1 MAGKDAAQVSG
12 PFFRHNSYG
21 FRRAKMT
28 SRRLTL
34 TAFFLAGSMVSVAPR
49 LAAAQDAPPPAPTAP
64 PAADQPAAPPPP
76 AAAPAP
82 VATIIN
88 VPAGTKVLL
97 ETRSA
102 VNTKSA
108 KPGDGVYLYS
118 TFPVVVGNRVVIPSG
133 VYVQGV
139 VDSVVRPGRGLGA
152 QKAQLN
158 MHFTSMI
165 FPNGSVVE
173 IPGVVNGLPG
183 AEHQKVNGDEGT
195 IQQEGGSNK
204 AHNAGETAKVAVPT
218 GATIGSIGG
227 LQAGHP
233 LAGGLEG
240 AGAGLAAAGIV
251 ALFTRGADVNIPS
264 GTQVEM
270 VLQRP
275 LQVQEANINGPTSLV
290 PASSASS
297 RCPSPA
303 ASASSALPAVSAA
316 ASAARLH
323 APAGAIFLRR
333 SSQPP
338 RFFIFVETESRRNS

>member
-1 MAGKDAAQVSG
+1 
-12 PFFRHNSYG
+12 
-21 FRRAKMT
+21 MT
-28 SRRLTL
+28 SSRAAF
-34 TAFFLAGSMVSVAPR
+34 TALLLAGSLA
-49 LAAAQDAPPPAPTAP
+49 AAAQDVPQTST
-64 PAADQPAAPPPP
+64 PPP

-82 VATIIN
+82 QSPPPLAPMQTAAVPLTAANIIL

-97 ETRSA
+97 ESRSV

-108 KPGDGVYLYS
+108 RPGDGVFLYS
-118 TFPVVVGNRVVIPSG
+118 SFPVVVGSRVVIPSG

-139 VDSVVRPGRGLGA
+139 VDSVVRPGRGVGA
-152 QKAQLN
+152 KKAQLN

-173 IPGVVNGLPG
+173 IPGMVNSMPG
-183 AEHQKVNGDEGT
+183 AEHQKVNSQEGT
-195 IQQEGGSNK
+195 IEQDGGSNK

-227 LQAGHP
+227 LEAGHP

-275 LQVQEANINGPTSLV
+275 LQVQEANVNGPTSLV
-290 PASSASS
+290 PASSQQQPMPKPG
-297 RCPSPA
+297 RQPILCPTGSLGC
-303 ASASSALPAVSAA
+303 S
-316 ASAARLH
+316 
-323 APAGAIFLRR
+323 
-333 SSQPP
+333 
-338 RFFIFVETESRRNS
+338 

>member
-1 MAGKDAAQVSG
+1 
-12 PFFRHNSYG
+12 
-21 FRRAKMT
+21 MT
-28 SRRLTL
+28 NYRLTL
-34 TAFFLAGSMVSVAPR
+34 AALLLAGTIA
-49 LAAAQDAPPPAPTAP
+49 AAAQTAPPDATPPPSAVPATPVSQPAPAPTQTAAASP
-64 PAADQPAAPPPP
+64 APAALAAP
-76 AAAPAP
+76 AAAPN
-82 VATIIN
+82 IIL

-97 ETRSA
+97 EVRSA
-102 VNTKSA
+102 INTKSA
-108 KPGDGVYLYS
+108 RPGDGVYLYS
-118 TFPVVVGNRVVIPSG
+118 IFPVVVGARVVIPSG

-139 VDSVVRPGRGLGA
+139 VDSVVRPGRGVGA
-152 QKAQLN
+152 KKAQLN

-165 FPNGSVVE
+165 FSNGSVVE
-173 IPGVVNGLPG
+173 IPGVVNSMPG

-195 IQQEGGSNK
+195 IEQDGGSNK

-227 LQAGHP
+227 LEGGHP

-290 PASSASS
+290 PASSQQQPLPKPH
-297 RCPSPA
+297 REQILCPTGSLGC
-303 ASASSALPAVSAA
+303 S
-316 ASAARLH
+316 
-323 APAGAIFLRR
+323 
-333 SSQPP
+333 
-338 RFFIFVETESRRNS
+338 

>member
-1 MAGKDAAQVSG
+1 VQTAAG
-12 PFFRHNSYG
+12 P
-21 FRRAKMT
+21 
-28 SRRLTL
+28 L
-34 TAFFLAGSMVSVAPR
+34 TAAN
-49 LAAAQDAPPPAPTAP
+49 
-64 PAADQPAAPPPP
+64 
-76 AAAPAP
+76 
-82 VATIIN
+82 IIL

-108 KPGDGVYLYS
+108 RPGDGVYLYS
-118 TFPVVVGNRVVIPSG
+118 TFPVVVGSRVVIPSG

-139 VDSVVRPGRGLGA
+139 VDSVVRPGRGVGA
-152 QKAQLN
+152 KKAQLN

-173 IPGVVNGLPG
+173 IPGMVNSMPG
-183 AEHQKVNGDEGT
+183 AEHQKVNSQEGT
-195 IQQEGGSNK
+195 IEQDGGSNK
-204 AHNAGETAKVAVPT
+204 VHNAGETAKVAVPT

-227 LQAGHP
+227 LEAGHP

-275 LQVQEANINGPTSLV
+275 LQVQEANVNGPTSLV
-290 PASSASS
+290 PASSQQQPMPKPG
-297 RCPSPA
+297 RQPILCPTGSLGC
-303 ASASSALPAVSAA
+303 S
-316 ASAARLH
+316 
-323 APAGAIFLRR
+323 
-333 SSQPP
+333 
-338 RFFIFVETESRRNS
+338 

>member
-1 MAGKDAAQVSG
+1 MTH
-12 PFFRHNSYG
+12 FRL
-21 FRRAKMT
+21 A
-28 SRRLTL
+28 LITL
-34 TAFFLAGSMVSVAPR
+34 TFAGSLTAV
-49 LAAAQDAPPPAPTAP
+49 AQDSPASAPSIAPSAVPATAQTAAVTPPSDSAS
-64 PAADQPAAPPPP
+64 
-76 AAAPAP
+76 AAAPTHVP
-82 VATIIN
+82 SVIL

-102 VNTKSA
+102 INSKSA
-108 KPGDGVYLYS
+108 RPGDGVYLYS
-118 TFPVVVGNRVVIPSG
+118 TFPVTVGNRVVIPAG

-139 VDSVVRPGRGLGA
+139 VDSVVRPGRGIGA
-152 QKAQLN
+152 KKAQLN

-173 IPGVVNGLPG
+173 IPGVVDSLPG

-195 IQQEGGSNK
+195 IEQDGGSNK

-227 LQAGHP
+227 LEGGHP

-251 ALFTRGADVNIPS
+251 ALFTRGADVNIAS

-275 LQVQEANINGPTSLV
+275 LQLQEANINGPTSLV
-290 PASSASS
+290 PASTQQQPLPKPGRQAHILCPTGSLGCSQLASS
-297 RCPSPA
+297 
-303 ASASSALPAVSAA
+303 
-316 ASAARLH
+316 
-323 APAGAIFLRR
+323 
-333 SSQPP
+333 
-338 RFFIFVETESRRNS
+338 N

>member
-1 MAGKDAAQVSG
+1 
-12 PFFRHNSYG
+12 
-21 FRRAKMT
+21 MT
-28 SRRLTL
+28 SSRAAF
-34 TAFFLAGSMVSVAPR
+34 TALLLAGSLA
-49 LAAAQDAPPPAPTAP
+49 AAAQDLPQSSTPPPTAP
-64 PAADQPAAPPPP
+64 PAAPDPQPAPPPAPVQIAIAAPP
-76 AAAPAP
+76 AAQN
-82 VATIIN
+82 IIL

-108 KPGDGVYLYS
+108 RPGDGVYLYS
-118 TFPVVVGNRVVIPSG
+118 TFPVVVGSRVVIPSG
-133 VYVQGV
+133 VYVQGI
-139 VDSVVRPGRGLGA
+139 VDSVVRPGRGVGA
-152 QKAQLN
+152 KKAQLN

-173 IPGVVNGLPG
+173 IPGMVNSMPG
-183 AEHQKVNGDEGT
+183 AEHQKVNSQEGT
-195 IQQEGGSNK
+195 IEQDGGSNK

-227 LQAGHP
+227 LESGHP

-275 LQVQEANINGPTSLV
+275 LQVQEANVNGPTSLV
-290 PASSASS
+290 PASSQQQPMPKPG
-297 RCPSPA
+297 RQPIFCPTGSLGC
-303 ASASSALPAVSAA
+303 S
-316 ASAARLH
+316 
-323 APAGAIFLRR
+323 
-333 SSQPP
+333 
-338 RFFIFVETESRRNS
+338 

>member
-1 MAGKDAAQVSG
+1 MLNHRITLIGSLLAAALFAATMG
-12 PFFRHNSYG
+12 
-21 FRRAKMT
+21 
-28 SRRLTL
+28 
-34 TAFFLAGSMVSVAPR
+34 
-49 LAAAQDAPPPAPTAP
+49 AAQDAPPAPAPAPQAAPPAQTAAVTP
-64 PAADQPAAPPPP
+64 PAAD
-76 AAAPAP
+76 APAP
-82 VATIIN
+82 GAPAPNIIL

-102 VNTKSA
+102 VNTKTA
-108 KPGDGVYLYS
+108 RPGDGVYLYS

-139 VDSVVRPGRGLGA
+139 VDSVVRPGRGIGA
-152 QKAQLN
+152 KHAQLN

-165 FPNGSVVE
+165 FPNGSVVG
-173 IPGVVNGLPG
+173 IPGVVNGMPG

-195 IQQEGGSNK
+195 IEQDGGSNK

-227 LQAGHP
+227 LGAGHP

-251 ALFTRGADVNIPS
+251 ALFTRGADVAIPS

-275 LQVQEANINGPTSLV
+275 LQVQEANVNGPTSLV
-290 PASSASS
+290 PASSQQQPLPKPGHQHIL
-297 RCPSPA
+297 CPTGSLGC
-303 ASASSALPAVSAA
+303 S
-316 ASAARLH
+316 
-323 APAGAIFLRR
+323 
-333 SSQPP
+333 
-338 RFFIFVETESRRNS
+338 

>member
-1 MAGKDAAQVSG
+1 
-12 PFFRHNSYG
+12 
-21 FRRAKMT
+21 MT
-28 SRRLTL
+28 SYRLTL
-34 TAFFLAGSMVSVAPR
+34 FALLLSGT
-49 LAAAQDAPPPAPTAP
+49 LAAAAQTAPPDPAPPPTAPAP
-64 PAADQPAAPPPP
+64 PAQTAAATPAPAAM
-76 AAAPAP
+76 AAPAP
-82 VATIIN
+82 SPTIIN
-88 VPAGTKVLL
+88 IPAGTKVLL
-97 ETRSA
+97 ELRSS

-108 KPGDGVYLYS
+108 RPGDGVYLSS

-139 VDSVVRPGRGLGA
+139 VDSVVRPGRGLVA
-152 QKAQLN
+152 KKAQLN
-158 MHFTSMI
+158 MHITTKI

-173 IPGVVNGLPG
+173 IPGVVNALPG

-195 IQQEGGSNK
+195 IQQDGGSNK

-227 LQAGHP
+227 LEGGHP

-290 PASSASS
+290 PATSQQQPLPKPH
-297 RCPSPA
+297 REQILCPTGSLGC
-303 ASASSALPAVSAA
+303 S
-316 ASAARLH
+316 
-323 APAGAIFLRR
+323 
-333 SSQPP
+333 
-338 RFFIFVETESRRNS
+338 

>member
-1 MAGKDAAQVSG
+1 
-12 PFFRHNSYG
+12 
-21 FRRAKMT
+21 MT
-28 SRRLTL
+28 RSHLAL
-34 TAFFLAGSMVSVAPR
+34 TALFLAANLTV
-49 LAAAQDAPPPAPTAP
+49 AAQDGPAPSSA
-64 PAADQPAAPPPP
+64 PAAPP

-82 VATIIN
+82 APAPPQTAAATPPSDPNTPPPAAPAPNIIF
-88 VPAGTKVLL
+88 VPSGTKVLL

-102 VNTKSA
+102 INTKSA

-118 TFPVVVGNRVVIPSG
+118 TFPVIVGNRVVIPAG

-139 VDSVVRPGRGLGA
+139 VDSIVRPGRGVGA
-152 QKAQLN
+152 KKAQLN

-173 IPGVVNGLPG
+173 IPGVVNSLPG

-195 IQQEGGSNK
+195 IEQNGGSNK

-227 LQAGHP
+227 LEGGHP

-264 GTQVEM
+264 GSQVEM

-275 LQVQEANINGPTSLV
+275 LQLQEANLNGPTSLV
-290 PASSASS
+290 PASTQPQPLPKPGRQAHIL
-297 RCPSPA
+297 CPTGSLGC
-303 ASASSALPAVSAA
+303 S
-316 ASAARLH
+316 
-323 APAGAIFLRR
+323 
-333 SSQPP
+333 
-338 RFFIFVETESRRNS
+338 